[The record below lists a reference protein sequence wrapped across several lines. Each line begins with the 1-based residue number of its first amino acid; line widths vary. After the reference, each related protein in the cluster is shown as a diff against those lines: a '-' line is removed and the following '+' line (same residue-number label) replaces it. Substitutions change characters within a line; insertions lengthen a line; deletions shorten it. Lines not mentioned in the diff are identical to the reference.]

1 MSWQN
6 YGRQSQNHDH
16 LPHALENSEAIFGL
30 LHKIIYKRYPG
41 QGQGD
46 EEDRVI
52 VSAPTSPQLHTVSGR
67 GLEIMVLAR
76 RKEASHSLH
85 EIRMQTISPSVLI
98 AMASQQRAERVER
111 VAGHVSCSTEVEG
124 GALASLLEGCA
135 TWRIEKLSMRGQ
147 AGGRN
152 WEKLGRAGARGTVQ
166 IVGTT
171 PNVVGEAPHG
181 IFGLSSWPWKKD
193 F

>member
-1 MSWQN
+1 M
-6 YGRQSQNHDH
+6 
-16 LPHALENSEAIFGL
+16 L
-30 LHKIIYKRYPG
+30 
-41 QGQGD
+41 
-46 EEDRVI
+46 
-52 VSAPTSPQLHTVSGR
+52 
-67 GLEIMVLAR
+67 VLAR

-85 EIRMQTISPSVLI
+85 EIRMHTISPSVLI

-124 GALASLLEGCA
+124 GALASLLEGCT

-152 WEKLGRAGARGTVQ
+152 WERLGRAAARGRVR

-171 PNVVGEAPHG
+171 ADVVGEAPRG
-181 IFGLSSWPWKKD
+181 IFGLYSLPWKKD
-193 F
+193 FQDN